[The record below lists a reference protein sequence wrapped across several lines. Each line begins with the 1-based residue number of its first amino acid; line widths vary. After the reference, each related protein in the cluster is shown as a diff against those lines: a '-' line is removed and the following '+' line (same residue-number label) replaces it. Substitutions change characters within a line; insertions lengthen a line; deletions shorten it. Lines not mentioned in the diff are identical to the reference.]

1 MEFTR
6 ERAGALLLGGD
17 VAEAASI
24 GGYILAVVNGEDAG
38 EFPIDAVLT
47 VGVGAAVVFAAA
59 RAVGARTIVGAAL
72 AGIGIAALGG
82 TVIAYQVRKRGG
94 EAIAD
99 HAARLGGALSKALP
113 AGDPGDDATPAAVP
127 VDIAQGMELT

>member
-24 GGYILAVVNGEDAG
+24 GGYILAIVNGEDAG

-59 RAVGARTIVGAAL
+59 RAVGARTIVGPASASPRS
-72 AGIGIAALGG
+72 AGPSSPTRCASVGARPSRITPPAW
-82 TVIAYQVRKRGG
+82 
-94 EAIAD
+94 
-99 HAARLGGALSKALP
+99 AAR
-113 AGDPGDDATPAAVP
+113 
-127 VDIAQGMELT
+127 